1 MENCSGEENQ
11 EEIDDVESELDFC
24 CRGGTEEM
32 DARTAIDSR
41 GSQCGSGKPVADKML
56 LQGSA
61 RMPSIMVPASELSKR
76 RGKVV
81 RSLNLR

>member
-1 MENCSGEENQ
+1 MEDCSGEENQ